1 MPISIKSPPGCAAV
15 FRSPLV
21 IAIDMTMIGQGN
33 VPRRRVAGLCGATR
47 AAKTRGQPSR
57 KAAGALDLA

>member
-1 MPISIKSPPGCAAV
+1 MPISIKSRPGCAAV

-21 IAIDMTMIGQGN
+21 VAIDVTMTGQGE
-33 VPRRRVAGLCGATR
+33 VPPRVARLCDATR

-57 KAAGALDLA
+57 KAAGTLDLA